1 MLDVMVTFFV
11 AMHSPIDGRE
21 AEDGWREQMEKK
33 TELFSC
39 GDRYMIK
46 SREGQKIHFSGLG
59 AGERAE
65 SHLAFSNKIHN
76 IAVKAFFTFT

>member
-1 MLDVMVTFFV
+1 LPEGKLKRTN
-11 AMHSPIDGRE
+11 
-21 AEDGWREQMEKK
+21 EKK

-76 IAVKAFFTFT
+76 IAVKAFFT